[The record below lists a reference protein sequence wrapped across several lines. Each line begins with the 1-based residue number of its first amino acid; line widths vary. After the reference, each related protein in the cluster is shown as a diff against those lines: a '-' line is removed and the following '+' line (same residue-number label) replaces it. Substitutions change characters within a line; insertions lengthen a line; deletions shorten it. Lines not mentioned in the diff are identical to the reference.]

1 MTAEELKN
9 KVQAGEDPSTEG
21 TPPEESEDVTITG
34 EDMQDDATDGES
46 SEEKKEDA
54 E

>member
-21 TPPEESEDVTITG
+21 TPPEDSEDVTITG
-34 EDMQDDATDGES
+34 EDMQDEGDYIWQTQQQ
-46 SEEKKEDA
+46 
-54 E
+54 